1 MCAWERREVKVPNC
15 RSYLSLLI
23 CVHVCSDEA
32 SGGATRAPAPPTAM
46 IYMEPG
52 LSPGYRHEE
61 EEEGKEG
68 LEEAGGRRRGS
79 QPWLRRFLA
88 SSLHACIITRTFR
101 FWRRI
106 SLRGIINCSLNS
118 SSCTRV
124 EYLSSL
130 NHSISMLR
138 VVYLSAVMHVAFL

>member
-1 MCAWERREVKVPNC
+1 MSVRFLQYLMAISTDTYAPIHYAPNN
-15 RSYLSLLI
+15 ST
-23 CVHVCSDEA
+23 SDEA

-68 LEEAGGRRRGS
+68 LEKAGGRRRGS

-88 SSLHACIITRTFR
+88 SSLR
-101 FWRRI
+101 F
-106 SLRGIINCSLNS
+106 
-118 SSCTRV
+118 
-124 EYLSSL
+124 
-130 NHSISMLR
+130 M
-138 VVYLSAVMHVAFL
+138 

>member
-1 MCAWERREVKVPNC
+1 MCGSRADVLHVLINYMLVLRFVHIFQKDRRSKTQID
-15 RSYLSLLI
+15 LLQKWVNVGAYAPSI
-23 CVHVCSDEA
+23 CLNFLFITMASDEA

-88 SSLHACIITRTFR
+88 SSLYLTYHLADCCCI
-101 FWRRI
+101 W
-106 SLRGIINCSLNS
+106 C
-118 SSCTRV
+118 
-124 EYLSSL
+124 
-130 NHSISMLR
+130 SISN
-138 VVYLSAVMHVAFL
+138 SQ